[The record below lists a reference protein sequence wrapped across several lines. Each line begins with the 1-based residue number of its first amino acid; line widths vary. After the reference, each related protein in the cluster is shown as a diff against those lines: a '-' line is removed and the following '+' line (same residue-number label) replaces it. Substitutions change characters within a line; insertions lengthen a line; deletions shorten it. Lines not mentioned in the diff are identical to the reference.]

1 MLLSLQQLGSLLDCT
16 TPVNYVLILPYD
28 NDYNKKEI
36 AEHEPFLLTKVI
48 ARIWQDTKLNSFS

>member
-48 ARIWQDTKLNSFS
+48 ARI